1 MDKTYPIQ
9 CRSCAEILDV
19 AADIDAAAPFNC
31 PLCGA
36 DIAVAEAEDFDL
48 PCPAALVIEEQTAE
62 RLRFRLPLILPGA
75 NGQMLRFMCSG
86 GSIPSLCL
94 FLGTCIVSVSTGQP
108 PTVFV
113 LLTMAGLSSLIAFFL
128 AAYIRFR
135 STYIELS
142 EGQLT
147 IEVRL
152 WFIRSQRQRPVDA
165 ITCVESRS
173 IKSDL
178 WPFRSHVYFTRVQV
192 GQWGRQFA
200 ESSNPDPARFVTH
213 LIRRQLITMGHEL
226 QDG

>member
-1 MDKTYPIQ
+1 MNKTYPIQ

-19 AADIDAAAPFNC
+19 AADMDAAAPFNC

-62 RLRFRLPLILPGA
+62 RLRIRLPLIFPGA
-75 NGQMLRFMCSG
+75 NGQITHVLLVGAYPVFA
-86 GSIPSLCL
+86 
-94 FLGTCIVSVSTGQP
+94 FFAGTCGVWLGTGQP

-113 LLTMAGLSSLIAFFL
+113 LLTTAGVCSLIAFFL

-135 STYIELS
+135 STFIELS
-142 EGQLT
+142 GGQLT

-152 WFIRSQRQRPVDA
+152 WFIRSQRQRPIDA

-178 WPFRSHVYFTRVQV
+178 WPFRSHVYYTRVQV

-200 ESSNPDPARFVTH
+200 ESSNPDPARYVTH
-213 LIRRQLITMGHEL
+213 LIRRQLITMGREL
-226 QDG
+226 HDG